1 LTNSP
6 RESSVCSVQPVGDD
20 RVDYPFEDHSV
31 GSASQVSNLVY
42 SKNVIWTRVCFAQVI
57 VDILPVSVTIAQQ
70 RRRKSVTSGDS
81 SAKIEVLR

>member
-1 LTNSP
+1 
-6 RESSVCSVQPVGDD
+6 VGDD

-42 SKNVIWTRVCFAQVI
+42 SKNVIWTRVRFAQVI
-57 VDILPVSVTIAQQ
+57 VDILPVSATIAQQ
-70 RRRKSVTSGDS
+70 RRRRKSVTSDDS